1 MTRQVTR
8 QVTRQD
14 LILAVL
20 ERLNVVGV
28 GQAPAAEDI
37 ATVSAR
43 LDGQLAQL
51 ARRGVVY
58 VPDADTLDEELVDPL
73 AAIIASA
80 CAPAYGQAPN
90 RSTVIEAENT
100 LREMQPGDGA
110 GRGSIGALYY

>member
-1 MTRQVTR
+1 M
-8 QVTRQD
+8 TRQD

-37 ATVSAR
+37 ATVGAR
-43 LDGQLAQL
+43 LDGQLSQL

-58 VPDADTLDEELVDPL
+58 VQDADDLDAELIDPL
-73 AAIIASA
+73 ATIVASA

-90 RSTVIEAENT
+90 RAGVIEAENT

-110 GRGSIGALYY
+110 GRGTVSARYY